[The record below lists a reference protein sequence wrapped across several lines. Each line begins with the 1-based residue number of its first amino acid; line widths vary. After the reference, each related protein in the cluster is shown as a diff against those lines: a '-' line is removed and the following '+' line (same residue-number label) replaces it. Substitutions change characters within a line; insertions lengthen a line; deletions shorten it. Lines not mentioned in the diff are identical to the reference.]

1 MLGCTGILELK
12 IFVTQQRRKHKRWS
26 YRQRLKND
34 LLYGIMRLGFAAT
47 RVLPLRGL
55 LRLVGCLAPL
65 LFVSAARR
73 ARAQLTAV
81 LPEVDAAII
90 TRRMFVH
97 FAEALWELSRLHRTV
112 PTLDDAARR
121 VLDETLAEGKGAVLI
136 SGHIGNWE
144 LLGQAIAAAGYPI
157 ASIAKPSY
165 DPRIT
170 RWLQSW
176 RTAHGLRIIWRD
188 ETNAGKSILSV
199 LRRNGLMAFLID
211 QNSRT
216 AGDYLPFFG
225 RPAFTPTTPAAIAM
239 RTGAPV
245 IFCWHHRRQ
254 KLHKLSFNR
263 VKYTP
268 TGDSKIDIP
277 ALTALL
283 NDCLESAIRTVP
295 EQWVWLHSRWGRV
308 PLR

>member
-1 MLGCTGILELK
+1 
-12 IFVTQQRRKHKRWS
+12 
-26 YRQRLKND
+26 
-34 LLYGIMRLGFAAT
+34 MRLGFAAA
-47 RVLPLRGL
+47 RILPLRGL
-55 LRLVGCLAPL
+55 LRLLGCLAPL
-65 LFVSAARR
+65 IFVSLARR
-73 ARAQLTAV
+73 ARTQLTAV
-81 LPEVDAAII
+81 LPEVDGVTI

-97 FAEALWELSRLHRTV
+97 FAESLWELSRLHRSV
-112 PTLDDAARR
+112 PKLDDTARR

-157 ASIAKPSY
+157 ATIAKPSY

-170 RWLQSW
+170 RWLQKW
-176 RTAHGLRIIWRD
+176 RTTHGLRIVWRD
-188 ETNAGKSILSV
+188 ETNSGKSILSV

-211 QNSRT
+211 QNTRT

-225 RPAFTPTTPAAIAM
+225 RPAFTPTTPAAIAL

-263 VKYTP
+263 VQYRP
-268 TGDSKIDIP
+268 TGDSKIDIL

-283 NDCLESAIRTVP
+283 NDRLESAIRTVP
-295 EQWVWLHSRWGRV
+295 EQWVWLHSRWGKV
-308 PLR
+308 PRR